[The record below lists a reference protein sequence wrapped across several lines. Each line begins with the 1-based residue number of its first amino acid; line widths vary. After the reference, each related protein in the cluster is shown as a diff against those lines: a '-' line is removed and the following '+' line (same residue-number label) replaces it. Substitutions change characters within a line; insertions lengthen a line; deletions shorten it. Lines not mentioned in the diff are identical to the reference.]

1 MTDCDRNIVCAD
13 LISDASVRVKLVKKE
28 VEEDEKIV
36 SMFIFLCSS
45 VFRRFVSF
53 DTSASR
59 HPKISVQLSRKNTFA
74 YIATVIKPLC
84 NFASA

>member
-36 SMFIFLCSS
+36 SMFILCVRLRMS
-45 VFRRFVSF
+45 
-53 DTSASR
+53 
-59 HPKISVQLSRKNTFA
+59 LS
-74 YIATVIKPLC
+74 
-84 NFASA
+84 

>member
-45 VFRRFVSF
+45 VFARVS
-53 DTSASR
+53 
-59 HPKISVQLSRKNTFA
+59 LSLF
-74 YIATVIKPLC
+74 
-84 NFASA
+84 